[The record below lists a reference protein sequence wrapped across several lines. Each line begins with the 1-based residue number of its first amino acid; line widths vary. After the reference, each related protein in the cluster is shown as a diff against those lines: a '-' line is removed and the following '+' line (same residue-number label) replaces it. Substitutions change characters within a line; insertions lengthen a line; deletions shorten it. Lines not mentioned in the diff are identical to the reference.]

1 MARSDGCVIINTH
14 LNDKEAVDE
23 LNRLTKKIDAL
34 NEKISD
40 KKQEQMPL
48 VEQSTLTRLLQGSD
62 RLYLPHSNRTRP
74 AHLPPGSVHPH
85 SQLPQRLRLRKE
97 TQ

>member
-23 LNRLTKKIDAL
+23 LDRLTKKIDAL

-48 VEQSTLTRLLQGSD
+48 VEQSKQIAANLDAAKGARANSKSSSKRVGFRAEQS
-62 RLYLPHSNRTRP
+62 
-74 AHLPPGSVHPH
+74 
-85 SQLPQRLRLRKE
+85 
-97 TQ
+97 

>member
-23 LNRLTKKIDAL
+23 LDRLTKKIDAL

-48 VEQSTLTRLLQGSD
+48 VEQSKQIAANLDAAKAQLDQMRNGDGFTRLAQ
-62 RLYLPHSNRTRP
+62 
-74 AHLPPGSVHPH
+74 
-85 SQLPQRLRLRKE
+85 
-97 TQ
+97 